1 METHPAIRPVGFIV
15 YKFLNSIFLGLSVGA
30 VFVLYTPL
38 SPSIFSAGGI
48 GLALGTVLVATQYR
62 RILGAHMVLSAVFA
76 GRMHHA
82 HWRRGS
88 SGLPLDLTLALFIY
102 IGYQVTFA
110 LGGYLVRCETLLMVS
125 VDQLRK
131 LDVAKQAGYLVGMAA
146 AWAAYTG
153 LAAFAGIEDRAAQV
167 VALHWPL
174 LVTRDCRDSSPVT
187 GLRSKTKLHAHL
199 STTGALIQTVLAA
212 RRV

>member
-1 METHPAIRPVGFIV
+1 MDTHPAIRPAGFIV
-15 YKFLNSIFLGLSVGA
+15 YKLLNSIFLGLSVGA

-62 RILGAHMVLSAVFA
+62 RILVPIWFYRLSLLVEFTTLTGVVAVLI
-76 GRMHHA
+76 
-82 HWRRGS
+82 
-88 SGLPLDLTLALFIY
+88 LPLDLTLALFIY
-102 IGYQVTFA
+102 IGYQITFA

-167 VALHWPL
+167 IALHWPL
-174 LVTRDCRDSSPVT
+174 LVTEAAVIAALLLAFNQDE
-187 GLRSKTKLHAHL
+187 LRSTSAPL
-199 STTGALIQTVLAA
+199 AL
-212 RRV
+212 

>member
-15 YKFLNSIFLGLSVGA
+15 YKFLNSVFLGLSVGA

-62 RILGAHMVLSAVFA
+62 RILVPKWFFRLSLLVELTTLTGVAAVLLF
-76 GRMHHA
+76 
-82 HWRRGS
+82 
-88 SGLPLDLTLALFIY
+88 PLDLSLALFIY
-102 IGYQVTFA
+102 IGYQITFA

-153 LAAFAGIEDRAAQV
+153 LASFAGIEDRAAQV
-167 VALHWPL
+167 IALHWPL
-174 LVTRDCRDSSPVT
+174 LAIESAVIAALLLAFNRDQ
-187 GLRSKTKLHAHL
+187 LRVASAPL
-199 STTGALIQTVLAA
+199 AL
-212 RRV
+212 

>member
-15 YKFLNSIFLGLSVGA
+15 YKFLNSVFLGLSVGA

-48 GLALGTVLVATQYR
+48 GLALGTLLVATQYR
-62 RILGAHMVLSAVFA
+62 RILVPKWFYRLSLVVELTTLTGVAAVLVF
-76 GRMHHA
+76 
-82 HWRRGS
+82 
-88 SGLPLDLTLALFIY
+88 PLDLSLALFIY
-102 IGYQVTFA
+102 IGYQITFA

-146 AWAAYTG
+146 AWAAYTA
-153 LAAFAGIEDRAAQV
+153 LASLAGIEGRSAQV
-167 VALHWPL
+167 IALHWPL
-174 LVTRDCRDSSPVT
+174 LVIEATVIAALLLAFNRDQ
-187 GLRSKTKLHAHL
+187 LRLTSAPL
-199 STTGALIQTVLAA
+199 AL
-212 RRV
+212 

>member
-1 METHPAIRPVGFIV
+1 M
-15 YKFLNSIFLGLSVGA
+15 
-30 VFVLYTPL
+30 LYTPL

-62 RILGAHMVLSAVFA
+62 RILVPKWFYRLSLLVEFTTLTGVVAVLVF
-76 GRMHHA
+76 
-82 HWRRGS
+82 
-88 SGLPLDLTLALFIY
+88 PLDLTLALFIY
-102 IGYQVTFA
+102 IGYQVTIA

-167 VALHWPL
+167 IALHWPL
-174 LVTRDCRDSSPVT
+174 LVTETAVIAALLLAFDRDE
-187 GLRSKTKLHAHL
+187 LH
-199 STTGALIQTVLAA
+199 GASAPLAL
-212 RRV
+212 

>member
-15 YKFLNSIFLGLSVGA
+15 YKFLNSVFLGLSVGA

-38 SPSIFSAGGI
+38 SPSIFSAGGT
-48 GLALGTVLVATQYR
+48 GLALGTLLVATQYR
-62 RILGAHMVLSAVFA
+62 RILVPKWFYRLSLLVELTTLTGVAAVLVF
-76 GRMHHA
+76 
-82 HWRRGS
+82 
-88 SGLPLDLTLALFIY
+88 PLDLSLALFIY

-146 AWAAYTG
+146 AWAAYTA
-153 LAAFAGIEDRAAQV
+153 LASLAGIEARAAQV
-167 VALHWPL
+167 IALHWPL
-174 LVTRDCRDSSPVT
+174 LVIEATVIAALLLAFNRDQ
-187 GLRSKTKLHAHL
+187 LRLKSAPL
-199 STTGALIQTVLAA
+199 AL
-212 RRV
+212 

>member
-1 METHPAIRPVGFIV
+1 METHPAIKPAGFIV
-15 YKFLNSIFLGLSVGA
+15 YKFLNSIFLWLSVGA

-62 RILGAHMVLSAVFA
+62 RILVPIWFYRLSLLVEFTTFTGVAAVLL
-76 GRMHHA
+76 
-82 HWRRGS
+82 
-88 SGLPLDLTLALFIY
+88 LPLDLTLALFIY
-102 IGYQVTFA
+102 IGYQITFA

-146 AWAAYTG
+146 AWAVYAG
-153 LAAFAGIEDRAAQV
+153 LAAFAGVEDRGAQV

-174 LVTRDCRDSSPVT
+174 LATEAAVIAALLLAFNQDE
-187 GLRSKTKLHAHL
+187 LRSTSAPL
-199 STTGALIQTVLAA
+199 AL
-212 RRV
+212 